1 MEQTKDDV
9 KKLDDQFNDFVEK
22 RKNNIEERKKR
33 AEQRLQEER
42 ERMERNAQEEDQY
55 GGNFIYPDYTR
66 YRKKR
71 NQYNLLPFE
80 QEIMEVCVTCGCNI
94 F

>member
-1 MEQTKDDV
+1 MLIKGILL
-9 KKLDDQFNDFVEK
+9 KLLEVVL
-22 RKNNIEERKKR
+22 
-33 AEQRLQEER
+33 ALTTV
-42 ERMERNAQEEDQY
+42 NAQEEDQY

-66 YRKKR
+66 YKKKR